1 MDKKL
6 KDLKDEVL
14 VVTNAAEGN
23 TPHVVEDI
31 EPEGGLKTRPLA
43 GAKPSDQ
50 FMRIDRNV
58 SILETFFLNMKRQF
72 ERPSDFRFYHLPADL
87 LASAKELVGL
97 FKQPESNSALL
108 DEYRLD
114 TEQYVQSRQQAQQQS
129 GGDGTEQSTRWSME
143 QVDWQQLE
151 RMGVTPETLGEPG
164 LKRLLN
170 GNESA
175 VLTLKTVIE
184 GIEFETPACI
194 RLAENPDGTLRNE
207 IECCKR
213 YPELDTPYFN
223 VEFTPEVKQNL
234 LEKGNAGCVVELE
247 LAGGVREPCLVS
259 LNPKTNRLH
268 HIPVSGI
275 TIPAEVNGT
284 ALTDEQR
291 KRIASGE
298 SVLVENMWSEKK
310 QRHYDARLQFNGKYS
325 INSLVYWVT
334 YVHNVVYSFYR
345 SMIYC
350 YINSTQR
357 CAGSIVIDIIPTNG
371 ADKRKFFPFAPYF
384 PVTNVIKRYFYPY
397 FPAIIGIKGY
407 SFPYFPYLSGIMKI
421 KTALYSLFSRLDWH
435 KTVVFPCL
443 GEIYEGIRSLSWEI
457 PVT

>member
-1 MDKKL
+1 M
-6 KDLKDEVL
+6 
-14 VVTNAAEGN
+14 
-23 TPHVVEDI
+23 
-31 EPEGGLKTRPLA
+31 
-43 GAKPSDQ
+43 
-50 FMRIDRNV
+50 
-58 SILETFFLNMKRQF
+58 
-72 ERPSDFRFYHLPADL
+72 
-87 LASAKELVGL
+87 
-97 FKQPESNSALL
+97 
-108 DEYRLD
+108 
-114 TEQYVQSRQQAQQQS
+114 
-129 GGDGTEQSTRWSME
+129 
-143 QVDWQQLE
+143 DWQQLE

-310 QRHYDARLQFNGKYS
+310 QRHYDARLQFNACKGGFDYDFKG
-325 INSLVYWVT
+325 IARRQEQT
-334 YVHNVVYSFYR
+334 VVQEQEQNRQQERAGNPLTAEGERPYR
-345 SMIYC
+345 RTAGI
-350 YINSTQR
+350 TGTGQGDLHQGHDRQR
-357 CAGSIVIDIIPTNG
+357 GEPVQCFRPCQPRAGEVRFLQMEPGQEQETGTVAAGGVRQDGTKPANAVSRNRPVQK
-371 ADKRKFFPFAPYF
+371 ADK
-384 PVTNVIKRYFYPY
+384 
-397 FPAIIGIKGY
+397 KGV
-407 SFPYFPYLSGIMKI
+407 SI
-421 KTALYSLFSRLDWH
+421 
-435 KTVVFPCL
+435 
-443 GEIYEGIRSLSWEI
+443 
-457 PVT
+457 

>member
-1 MDKKL
+1 
-6 KDLKDEVL
+6 
-14 VVTNAAEGN
+14 
-23 TPHVVEDI
+23 
-31 EPEGGLKTRPLA
+31 
-43 GAKPSDQ
+43 
-50 FMRIDRNV
+50 MRIDRNV

-129 GGDGTEQSTRWSME
+129 GGGGTEQSTRWSME

-310 QRHYDARLQFNGKYS
+310 QRHYDARLQFNACKGGFDYDFKG
-325 INSLVYWVT
+325 IARRQEQTAAQEQEQNRQQERAGNPRTAEGERPFRRTAGITGTGQGDL
-334 YVHNVVYSFYR
+334 HQGHDR
-345 SMIYC
+345 
-350 YINSTQR
+350 QR
-357 CAGSIVIDIIPTNG
+357 GEPVQCFRPCQPRAGEVRFLQMEPDKSKKQEQSQQAAVRQDGTKPANTVSRNRPVQK
-371 ADKRKFFPFAPYF
+371 ADK
-384 PVTNVIKRYFYPY
+384 
-397 FPAIIGIKGY
+397 KGV
-407 SFPYFPYLSGIMKI
+407 SI
-421 KTALYSLFSRLDWH
+421 
-435 KTVVFPCL
+435 
-443 GEIYEGIRSLSWEI
+443 
-457 PVT
+457 

>member
-14 VVTNAAEGN
+14 VVTNAVEGN

-129 GGDGTEQSTRWSME
+129 GGGGTEQSTRWSME

-234 LEKGNAGCVVELE
+234 LEKAMRVAWWNSNWPEACVSRV
-247 LAGGVREPCLVS
+247 
-259 LNPKTNRLH
+259 
-268 HIPVSGI
+268 
-275 TIPAEVNGT
+275 
-284 ALTDEQR
+284 
-291 KRIASGE
+291 
-298 SVLVENMWSEKK
+298 W
-310 QRHYDARLQFNGKYS
+310 
-325 INSLVYWVT
+325 
-334 YVHNVVYSFYR
+334 YR
-345 SMIYC
+345 SIPRP
-350 YINSTQR
+350 T
-357 CAGSIVIDIIPTNG
+357 GSIT
-371 ADKRKFFPFAPYF
+371 Y
-384 PVTNVIKRYFYPY
+384 
-397 FPAIIGIKGY
+397 
-407 SFPYFPYLSGIMKI
+407 
-421 KTALYSLFSRLDWH
+421 
-435 KTVVFPCL
+435 
-443 GEIYEGIRSLSWEI
+443 RSAG
-457 PVT
+457 

>member
-129 GGDGTEQSTRWSME
+129 GGGGTEQSTRWSME

-164 LKRLLN
+164 LRRLLN

-175 VLTLKTVIE
+175 VLL
-184 GIEFETPACI
+184 
-194 RLAENPDGTLRNE
+194 
-207 IECCKR
+207 
-213 YPELDTPYFN
+213 
-223 VEFTPEVKQNL
+223 
-234 LEKGNAGCVVELE
+234 
-247 LAGGVREPCLVS
+247 S
-259 LNPKTNRLH
+259 LI
-268 HIPVSGI
+268 HI
-275 TIPAEVNGT
+275 
-284 ALTDEQR
+284 
-291 KRIASGE
+291 
-298 SVLVENMWSEKK
+298 
-310 QRHYDARLQFNGKYS
+310 
-325 INSLVYWVT
+325 
-334 YVHNVVYSFYR
+334 
-345 SMIYC
+345 
-350 YINSTQR
+350 
-357 CAGSIVIDIIPTNG
+357 
-371 ADKRKFFPFAPYF
+371 
-384 PVTNVIKRYFYPY
+384 
-397 FPAIIGIKGY
+397 
-407 SFPYFPYLSGIMKI
+407 
-421 KTALYSLFSRLDWH
+421 
-435 KTVVFPCL
+435 
-443 GEIYEGIRSLSWEI
+443 
-457 PVT
+457 